1 MLASSNR
8 PRNVLFR
15 DEINDAQNAGL
26 AYFLQKIDL
35 QAQCETNERIM
46 RDCSRNDPDQK
57 RFVGFKIVAMRPAM
71 AWLPFDFSP
80 GDIVTQVNGTSIE
93 HYDTAISLFEGL
105 AQANSLD
112 VSVLRGSELVVVK
125 IRIETRNRVAPRL

>member
-1 MLASSNR
+1 
-8 PRNVLFR
+8 VLFR
-15 DEINDAQNAGL
+15 DEISDAQTAGL
-26 AYFLQKIDL
+26 AYFLQKLDL
-35 QAQCETNERIM
+35 QAQCETNENQLRA
-46 RDCSRNDPDQK
+46 CSRNDPEQK

-93 HYDTAISLFEGL
+93 HYDTAISLFDSL

-112 VSVLRGSELVVVK
+112 VSVLRGSEVVVVK
-125 IRIETRNRVAPRL
+125 VRIETRNRTAPRF